1 MKINYLILA
10 ICLLPAS
17 SKSFASD
24 KISGNRII
32 TLESGETVEFTY
44 IGTESNSQ
52 DSFRNRV
59 VAKRPGI
66 SFLTSAII
74 PGAGQLYN
82 GSKKRAVAFF
92 TVEVGLWLG
101 YASQQA
107 KGNDK
112 EDEYKAL
119 ADQYWDFTLY
129 APTEKEQSEG
139 HTIPVDVSGIPIKNN
154 EYYENIGKYNKF
166 NRGWEGAII
175 GMDSTATV
183 ERETYLDLRKDAN
196 DFFGFATTL
205 ASFAIINHIISVGD
219 AIFTAKKLNDEAS
232 VNLSV
237 IPLPIGR
244 GNKFVNGLSLE
255 ISW

>member
-1 MKINYLILA
+1 LKYNYLILL
-10 ICLLPAS
+10 ICILFS
-17 SKSFASD
+17 STDSSASD

-32 TLESGETVEFTY
+32 TLKSGETVEFAY
-44 IGTESNSQ
+44 IGVEPNYQ
-52 DSFRNRV
+52 DSSRNRV

-92 TVEVGLWLG
+92 AVEVGLWVG
-101 YASQQA
+101 YASLQG
-107 KGNDK
+107 KGHDK
-112 EDEYKAL
+112 EDEYQAL
-119 ADQYWDFTLY
+119 ANQYWDFTQY

-139 HTIPVDVSGIPIKNN
+139 HTIPVNAKGIPIKNN
-154 EYYENIGKYNKF
+154 EYYENIGKYDKF
-166 NRGWEGAII
+166 NRGWDGAIV
-175 GMDSTATV
+175 GKDASVTP
-183 ERETYLDLRKDAN
+183 ERNTYLNLRKDAN

-205 ASFAIINHIISVGD
+205 ASLAIINHIISVGD

-237 IPLPIGR
+237 KPLPTGKR
-244 GNKFVNGLSLE
+244 NKYVNGLSLG